1 MFAFEQVQKGKK
13 KSISMMKV
21 MNKLALVLALALC
34 VSSVSAVHTEQRKV
48 VLNQKLEAD
57 WKWEV

>member
-1 MFAFEQVQKGKK
+1 
-13 KSISMMKV
+13 MMKV